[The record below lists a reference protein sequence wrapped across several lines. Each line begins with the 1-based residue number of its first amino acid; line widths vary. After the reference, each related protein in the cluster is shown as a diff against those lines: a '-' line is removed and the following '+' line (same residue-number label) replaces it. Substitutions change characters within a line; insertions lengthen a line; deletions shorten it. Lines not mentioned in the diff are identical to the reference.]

1 MIPGP
6 SLRGDHSGDLDT
18 GGPAG
23 YANVMVF
30 GSNSE
35 KKYVAPSGGQYVSL
49 QRGGCE
55 DRQHGAGLAGQSGV
69 WRYQLDDY
77 WAGDGVAV
85 AV

>member
-6 SLRGDHSGDLDT
+6 SLRGDHSGNLVT

-35 KKYVAPSGGQYVSL
+35 EKYVAPSGGRYVSL
-49 QRGGCE
+49 
-55 DRQHGAGLAGQSGV
+55 
-69 WRYQLDDY
+69 
-77 WAGDGVAV
+77 
-85 AV
+85 

>member
-6 SLRGDHSGDLDT
+6 SLRGDHSGDLDA

-35 KKYVAPSGGQYVSL
+35 KKYVAPSGGRYVSL
-49 QRGGCE
+49 
-55 DRQHGAGLAGQSGV
+55 
-69 WRYQLDDY
+69 
-77 WAGDGVAV
+77 
-85 AV
+85 